1 MRPVKQNEGSNE
13 CLRIE
18 IPPIAEMFTIFC
30 LGISGIVIFLIG
42 RSMLSTSLPENLYQ
56 EKGLI
61 FILGILSPL
70 IGVLILFRVYSLL
83 RIIRRNIFTEVIEI
97 NDENLIR
104 SWKCIEG
111 HFFLSLLR
119 SPILKI
125 SGAIGMI

>member
-1 MRPVKQNEGSNE
+1 
-13 CLRIE
+13 
-18 IPPIAEMFTIFC
+18 MFTIFC

>member
-1 MRPVKQNEGSNE
+1 LRPVKQNEGSNE